1 MKKTNFI
8 SLILCLLLFSDFA
21 LMPARAAGLMETVP
35 QDGGFAIEET
45 EPAQSKKLSFG
56 TVCIYNGCRTIE
68 AGVPLGTTERI
79 LPTAQAVMLF
89 ETTTNTMIYSYNPDL
104 KLAPGSLAKIVTA
117 LVAIEQC
124 DDLDEYVTVSSR
136 NISRLPAG
144 SLHVD
149 LKEQEKV
156 TMRDLLYCL
165 VLHNANDAAIAIAE
179 HVSGNMQGFLVL
191 MNDRVQQL
199 GCKHTEFANVHGL
212 DNAVQYTTARDMTKI
227 MIEASKNE
235 TFREIFGTAKH
246 TVPETN
252 RSEARPL
259 TTTNYMIDESI
270 VPQFYTNRVKYG
282 LAHYADASGASIALV
297 AEDTKKKMNVVAVVI
312 GAQRVFQDDGWRV
325 ESYGNFNEMLDLLEY
340 GFNNFKVNRLIY
352 DGQALNQF
360 SVIGGE
366 SEAVGQPRID
376 IDSVLPIHCQMDN
389 LEMRYSVV
397 GGSLKAPIKK
407 DDLISTV
414 EVWYRNSCVTEVEL
428 YSMGDV
434 KSSDKTG
441 VTIHSLD
448 SQKKESGSAL
458 GVFGI
463 VCLVVLGVAG
473 GYIAIN
479 VIRRKRMEARR
490 RRRRA
495 SRRRSY

>member
-1 MKKTNFI
+1 
-8 SLILCLLLFSDFA
+8 
-21 LMPARAAGLMETVP
+21 
-35 QDGGFAIEET
+35 
-45 EPAQSKKLSFG
+45 
-56 TVCIYNGCRTIE
+56 
-68 AGVPLGTTERI
+68 
-79 LPTAQAVMLF
+79 
-89 ETTTNTMIYSYNPDL
+89 
-104 KLAPGSLAKIVTA
+104 
-117 LVAIEQC
+117 
-124 DDLDEYVTVSSR
+124 
-136 NISRLPAG
+136 
-144 SLHVD
+144 
-149 LKEQEKV
+149 
-156 TMRDLLYCL
+156 
-165 VLHNANDAAIAIAE
+165 
-179 HVSGNMQGFLVL
+179 
-191 MNDRVQQL
+191 
-199 GCKHTEFANVHGL
+199 
-212 DNAVQYTTARDMTKI
+212 
-227 MIEASKNE
+227 
-235 TFREIFGTAKH
+235 
-246 TVPETN
+246 
-252 RSEARPL
+252 
-259 TTTNYMIDESI
+259 
-270 VPQFYTNRVKYG
+270 
-282 LAHYADASGASIALV
+282 
-297 AEDTKKKMNVVAVVI
+297 
-312 GAQRVFQDDGWRV
+312 
-325 ESYGNFNEMLDLLEY
+325 MLDLLEY